1 MAYNYRQHDAREK
14 QGYIGSSVVRKTDN
28 ANSIRQLNRTDFRT
42 LKRRRRKQKQLLM
55 LGLGIAFVLIIIFGI
70 RSIISHKSEK
80 TSYVAEEAATISTS
94 TEVVETVEPEE
105 TELEEEAVVLS
116 PEVASFNPG
125 YEYTTT
131 ASTKTIVSDEVI
143 SEYAILVDVDSG
155 EVVAQ
160 KNADTRISP
169 ASMTKILTLLVAVE
183 NIENLDDTFT
193 MTIDITDYAYVN
205 DSSILGL
212 DVGETVPLRDL
223 LYGTILP
230 SGADA
235 ALALATYVSGSQEA
249 FVELMN
255 AKLDE
260 LGLSDTA
267 HFTNVVGNY
276 NEDHYCTVGD
286 MAMILKAAVEN
297 DICREVLSTHVYTT
311 TSTEQHPDGI
321 TVSNWFLR
329 RIEDKD
335 THGEV
340 LCGKTG
346 FVNQSGSCAASYHI
360 SNDGGHYICVTAK
373 SNSSWRCI
381 YDQVEIY
388 DLYTE

>member
-14 QGYIGSSVVRKTDN
+14 QDYIGSSVVKNTEN
-28 ANSIRQLNRTDFRT
+28 AARIRQINRMST
-42 LKRRRRKQKQLLM
+42 KEGRRKARIKKRLIT
-55 LGLGIAFVLIIIFGI
+55 LGLGAVFVLIIVVG
-70 RSIISHKSEK
+70 IISIVNRKPK
-80 TSYVAEEAATISTS
+80 TEETVYVAEEAATIAASTAIV
-94 TEVVETVEPEE
+94 EPVVEEEPEE
-105 TELEEEAVVLS
+105 VVTLS

-125 YEYTTT
+125 YEIT
-131 ASTKTIVSDEVI
+131 ATENTKTIVSDNVI
-143 SEYAILVDVDSG
+143 SEYAVLVDVDTG
-155 EVVAQ
+155 EIVAQ
-160 KNADTRISP
+160 KNADTVISP

-183 NIENLDDTFT
+183 NIEDFNDTFT

-212 DVGETVPLRDL
+212 SVGETVPLTDL

-235 ALALATYVSGSQEA
+235 ALALATYVSGSQEE
-249 FVELMN
+249 FVKLMN
-255 AKLDE
+255 EKVEE

-267 HFTNVVGNY
+267 HFTNVVGIY
-276 NEDHYCTVGD
+276 DEDHHCTVSD
-286 MAMILKAAVEN
+286 MAMILKAALEN
-297 DICREVLSTHVYTT
+297 DICREVLSAHVYTT
-311 TSTEQHPDGI
+311 TSTTEHPDGI

-340 LCGKTG
+340 LCAKTG
-346 FVNQSGSCAASYHI
+346 FVNQSGSCAASYQI

-373 SNSSWRCI
+373 STSSWRCI

-388 DLYTE
+388 DLYNN

>member
-1 MAYNYRQHDAREK
+1 MSYNYRSHDAREK
-14 QGYIGSSVVRKTDN
+14 QTYIGSSVVRKSDN
-28 ANSIRQLNRTDFRT
+28 ANSIRQLNKSVIRGG
-42 LKRRRRKQKQLLM
+42 KRKRKQRQQRLM
-55 LGLGIAFVLIIIFGI
+55 LISGIAFVLVIIFGI
-70 RSIISHKSEK
+70 RAIINSKAEPE
-80 TSYVAEEAATISTS
+80 VIVPEEAATISLS
-94 TEVVETVEPEE
+94 TEVVETIEPEV
-105 TELEEEAVVLS
+105 EEEEETVVLS

-131 ASTKTIVSDEVI
+131 SDTKTIYSEDVI
-143 SEYAILVDVDSG
+143 SEYAILIDVDSG
-155 EVVAQ
+155 EVVAS

-183 NIENLDDTFT
+183 NIEDFDDTFT

-212 DVGETVPLRDL
+212 DVGETVPLTDL

-255 AKLDE
+255 EKLEE

-276 NEDHYCTVGD
+276 DEDHYCTVGD

-311 TSTEQHPDGI
+311 TSTDEHPDGI

-340 LCGKTG
+340 LCAKTG
-346 FVNQSGSCAASYHI
+346 FVNQAGSCAASYHI

-373 SNSSWRCI
+373 STSSWRCI

-388 DLYTE
+388 DTYTE

>member
-1 MAYNYRQHDAREK
+1 MSYNYRSHDSKER
-14 QGYIGSSVVRKTDN
+14 QVYIGSSVVRKSDN
-28 ANSIRQLNRTDFRT
+28 ADSIRQLNKSVIRGG
-42 LKRRRRKQKQLLM
+42 KRRKKQRKQRLM
-55 LGLGIAFVLIIIFGI
+55 LLLGSVFVLIIVFGI
-70 RSIISHKSEK
+70 RAIQNSKADSE
-80 TSYVAEEAATISTS
+80 VVVVPEEAATIAQT
-94 TEVVETVEPEE
+94 TEVIETIEPEVS
-105 TELEEEAVVLS
+105 EEETVVLS

-131 ASTKTIVSDEVI
+131 ADTKYIYSEDVI
-143 SEYAILVDVDSG
+143 SEYAILIDVDSG
-155 EVVAQ
+155 EVVAS

-183 NIENLDDTFT
+183 NIEDFDDTFT

-212 DVGETVPLRDL
+212 DVGETVPLTDL

-235 ALALATYVSGSQEA
+235 ALALATYVSGSQEG

-255 AKLDE
+255 EKLEE

-276 NEDHYCTVGD
+276 DEDHYCTVGD

-311 TSTEQHPDGI
+311 TSTQEHPDGI

-340 LCGKTG
+340 LCAKTG
-346 FVNQSGSCAASYHI
+346 FVNQAGSCAASYHI

-373 SNSSWRCI
+373 STSSWRCI

-388 DLYTE
+388 DTYTE

>member
-28 ANSIRQLNRTDFRT
+28 ANSIRQLNRTDFRAH
-42 LKRRRRKQKQLLM
+42 KRRRRKQKQLLM
-55 LGLGIAFVLIIIFGI
+55 LGLGAAFVLIIIFGI

-105 TELEEEAVVLS
+105 TEPEEEAVVLS

-125 YEYTTT
+125 YEYTAT

-143 SEYAILVDVDSG
+143 SEYAILIDVDSG

-183 NIENLDDTFT
+183 NIEDLDDTFT
-193 MTIDITDYAYVN
+193 MTIDITDYAYIN